1 MKSRKE
7 IVFDTLF
14 GSIFL
19 TNLVS
24 IVVLVF
30 MILNKNYESILPT
43 IGNFGFLEFAIIIIT
58 AVAWLII
65 DTSSSNLFDDEHE
78 KFKKMTLLSKENL
91 YNVRKKIGVLCT
103 YEKIY
108 IVVTITSVIS
118 LIIGIMNFALKTDF
132 MTGGFG
138 LITLGLIGSVIIIL
152 KSLYIKLEAP
162 NEVTLNREEHPQLF
176 KVIDSAIEMTKAPKL
191 DEIYI
196 LDDANVRVTCLLN
209 GFGANGK
216 NVLGIGIQVLK
227 LLNEEEFK
235 AVIIHELAHIYN
247 DDTKVS
253 SKISRRLTRWN
264 EIVYRVDEGDNIIKM
279 ILLLPFAKFYIEKLE
294 RYLDAMSQT
303 KELLADKEVAKYMSV
318 EIYAKATM
326 KLEIME
332 EFLANPYSK
341 LEIRS
346 NDEAPKNYFTILFED
361 FESELPERKEQ
372 WMNQI
377 KKRISSIYDTH
388 PSFKERMEALGIEDF
403 NYDINFNDQSDDY
416 KKEIDTLIEIK
427 NKQWH
432 KYWSDQWEDVIKEY
446 KEQLEIIKN
455 YKDTDDIEKIM
466 EYGEALE
473 DLGEYKKALYFYKD
487 IASKDKE
494 CAIAMYKVGQIM
506 LMDNDEEG
514 IEFIEKSVE
523 LDGSFF
529 ISAMGIITEYFLDN
543 GMKEKID
550 EMYEGAN

>member
-7 IVFDTLF
+7 MVFDTLF
-14 GSIFL
+14 GSIFF

-30 MILNKNYESILPT
+30 MVLNKNYESILPT
-43 IGNFGFLEFAIIIIT
+43 IGNFGFLEFALIIIT

-65 DTSSSNLFDDEHE
+65 DTSSSDLFDDEHE

-103 YEKIY
+103 YEKLY
-108 IVVTITSVIS
+108 IVVIITSVIS
-118 LIIGIMNFALKTDF
+118 LIIGIMNFALKKDF

-138 LITLGLIGSVIIIL
+138 LIILGLIGSVIIIL
-152 KSLYIKLEAP
+152 KSLYIKLESP

-196 LDDANVRVTCLLN
+196 LDDENVRVTCLLN

-303 KELLADKEVAKYMSV
+303 EELLADKEVAKYMSA

-326 KLEIME
+326 KLGIME
-332 EFLANPYSK
+332 KFLANPYSK

-346 NDEAPKNYFTILFED
+346 SDEAPKNYFTTLFED
-361 FESELPERKEQ
+361 FESELPNRKEQ
-372 WMNQI
+372 CINQI

-427 NKQWH
+427 NKQWY
-432 KYWSDQWEDVIKEY
+432 KYWSDQWEEVTKEY

-473 DLGEYKKALYFYKD
+473 DLGEYEKALDFYKD

-506 LMDNDEEG
+506 LMNNNEEG

-529 ISAMGIITEYFLDN
+529 MSAMGIITEYFLDN

>member
-7 IVFDTLF
+7 IIFDTLF

-30 MILNKNYESILPT
+30 MVLNKNYESILPT
-43 IGNFGFLEFAIIIIT
+43 IGNFGFLEFALIIIT

-78 KFKKMTLLSKENL
+78 KFKKMTLLSKENI

-103 YEKIY
+103 YEKLY

-216 NVLGIGIQVLK
+216 NILGIGIQVLK

-303 KELLADKEVAKYMSV
+303 KELLADKEVSKYMSV

-346 NDEAPKNYFTILFED
+346 SDEAPKNYFSTLFED
-361 FESELPERKEQ
+361 FESELPNRKEQ

-432 KYWSDQWEDVIKEY
+432 KYWSDQWEEVIKGY

-455 YKDTDDIEKIM
+455 YKDTDDIEKII

-473 DLGEYKKALYFYKD
+473 DLGEYEKALDFYKD

-506 LMDNDEEG
+506 LMNNNEEG
-514 IEFIEKSVE
+514 IEFIEKSIE

-529 ISAMGIITEYFLDN
+529 ISAMRIITEYFLDN

-550 EMYEGAN
+550 EIYEGAN

>member
-7 IVFDTLF
+7 IIFDTLF
-14 GSIFL
+14 GFIFL

-30 MILNKNYESILPT
+30 MVLNKNYESILPT
-43 IGNFGFLEFAIIIIT
+43 IGNFGFLEFALIIIT

-91 YNVRKKIGVLCT
+91 YNVRKKIGALCT
-103 YEKIY
+103 YEKLY

-152 KSLYIKLEAP
+152 KSLYIKLESP
-162 NEVTLNREEHPQLF
+162 NEVTINREEYPQLF

-191 DEIYI
+191 DEICI
-196 LDDANVRVTCLLN
+196 LDDENIGVICLLN

-216 NVLGIGIQVLK
+216 NVLVIGIKALKVLS
-227 LLNEEEFK
+227 EEELK

-303 KELLADKEVAKYMSV
+303 KELLADKEVSKYMSV

-332 EFLANPYSK
+332 KFLANPYSK

-346 NDEAPKNYFTILFED
+346 SDEALKNYFTTLFED
-361 FESELPERKEQ
+361 FESELPNRKEQ

-427 NKQWH
+427 NKQWY
-432 KYWSDQWEDVIKEY
+432 KYLSDQWEEITKEY

-455 YKDTDDIEKIM
+455 YKDTDDIEKII

-473 DLGEYKKALYFYKD
+473 DLGEYEKALDFYKD

-506 LMDNDEEG
+506 LMNNDEEG

>member
-7 IVFDTLF
+7 IIFDTLF

-30 MILNKNYESILPT
+30 MVLNKNYESILPT
-43 IGNFGFLEFAIIIIT
+43 IGNFGFLEFALIIIT

-103 YEKIY
+103 YEKLY

-152 KSLYIKLEAP
+152 KSLYIKLESP
-162 NEVTLNREEHPQLF
+162 NEVTINREEYPQLF

-191 DEIYI
+191 DEICI
-196 LDDANVRVTCLLN
+196 LDDKNIGVTYLLN

-216 NVLGIGIQVLK
+216 NVLGIGIKALKVLS
-227 LLNEEEFK
+227 EEEFK
-235 AVIIHELAHIYN
+235 AIIIHELAHIYN

-303 KELLADKEVAKYMSV
+303 EELLADKEVAKYMSV

-326 KLEIME
+326 KVRIMG

-346 NDEAPKNYFTILFED
+346 SDEAPKNYFTTLFED
-361 FESELPERKEQ
+361 FESELPNRKEQ

-427 NKQWH
+427 NKQWY
-432 KYWSDQWEDVIKEY
+432 KYLSDQWEEITKEY

-455 YKDTDDIEKIM
+455 YKDTDDIEKII

-473 DLGEYKKALYFYKD
+473 DLGEYEKALDFYKD

-506 LMDNDEEG
+506 LMNNDEEG

>member
-7 IVFDTLF
+7 IIFDTLF
-14 GSIFL
+14 GAIFL

-24 IVVLVF
+24 IVVFVF
-30 MILNKNYESILPT
+30 MVLNKNYESILPT
-43 IGNFGFLEFAIIIIT
+43 IGNFGFLEFALIIIT

-78 KFKKMTLLSKENL
+78 KFKKMTLLSKENI

-103 YEKIY
+103 YEKLY

-132 MTGGFG
+132 MTSGFG
-138 LITLGLIGSVIIIL
+138 LIILGLIGSVIIIL

-264 EIVYRVDEGDNIIKM
+264 EIVYSVDEGDNIIKM
-279 ILLLPFAKFYIEKLE
+279 ILLLPFAKFYIEKIE

-303 KELLADKEVAKYMSV
+303 KELLADKEVSKYMSV

-346 NDEAPKNYFTILFED
+346 SDEAPKNYFTTLFED
-361 FESELPERKEQ
+361 FESELPNRKEQ

-427 NKQWH
+427 NKQWY
-432 KYWSDQWEDVIKEY
+432 KYWSDQWEEVTKEY

-455 YKDTDDIEKIM
+455 YKATDDIEKII

-473 DLGEYKKALYFYKD
+473 DLGEYEKALDFYKD
-487 IASKDKE
+487 ISSKDKE

-506 LMDNDEEG
+506 LMNNNEEG
-514 IEFIEKSVE
+514 IEYIEKSVE

-550 EMYEGAN
+550 EIYEGAN

>member
-43 IGNFGFLEFAIIIIT
+43 IGKFGFLEFALIIIT

-78 KFKKMTLLSKENL
+78 KFKKMTLLSRENL

-332 EFLANPYSK
+332 GFLANPYSK

-432 KYWSDQWEDVIKEY
+432 KYWSDQWEEITKEY

-466 EYGEALE
+466 QYGEALE
-473 DLGEYKKALYFYKD
+473 DLGEYEKALEFYKD
-487 IASKDKE
+487 VASKDKE

-506 LMDNDEEG
+506 LMNNDEEG

>member
-7 IVFDTLF
+7 IIFDTLF

-30 MILNKNYESILPT
+30 MVLNKNYESILPT
-43 IGNFGFLEFAIIIIT
+43 IGNFGFLEFALIIIT

-65 DTSSSNLFDDEHE
+65 DTSSSDLFDDEHE

-91 YNVRKKIGVLCT
+91 YNVRKKIGVLCA
-103 YEKIY
+103 YEKLY
-108 IVVTITSVIS
+108 IVVTITSVVS

-138 LITLGLIGSVIIIL
+138 LIILGLIGSVIIIL
-152 KSLYIKLEAP
+152 NSLYIKLESP
-162 NEVTLNREEHPQLF
+162 NEVTINREEYPQLF

-191 DEIYI
+191 DEICI
-196 LDDANVRVTCLLN
+196 LDDENIGVTCLLN

-216 NVLGIGIQVLK
+216 NVLVIGIKALK
-227 LLNEEEFK
+227 VLNEEELK
-235 AVIIHELAHIYN
+235 AAIIHELAHIYN
-247 DDTKVS
+247 EDTKVS
-253 SKISRRLTRWN
+253 SEISRRLIRWN

-303 KELLADKEVAKYMSV
+303 EELLADKEVAKYMSV

-326 KLEIME
+326 KVEIME
-332 EFLANPYSK
+332 KFLANPYSK

-346 NDEAPKNYFTILFED
+346 SDEAPKNYFTTLFED
-361 FESELPERKEQ
+361 FESELPNRKEQ

-432 KYWSDQWEDVIKEY
+432 KYWSNQWEEVTKEY

-455 YKDTDDIEKIM
+455 YKGTDDIEKIM

-473 DLGEYKKALYFYKD
+473 DLGEYEKALEFYKD

-506 LMDNDEEG
+506 LMNNDEEG

>member
-7 IVFDTLF
+7 IIFDTLF
-14 GSIFL
+14 GSIFFI
-19 TNLVS
+19 NLVS

-30 MILNKNYESILPT
+30 MVLNKNYESILPT
-43 IGNFGFLEFAIIIIT
+43 IGNFGFLEFALIILT
-58 AVAWLII
+58 SVAWFII

-78 KFKKMTLLSKENL
+78 KFKKMTLLSKENI

-103 YEKIY
+103 YEKLY

-132 MTGGFG
+132 MTSGFG
-138 LITLGLIGSVIIIL
+138 LIILGLIGSVIIIL

-264 EIVYRVDEGDNIIKM
+264 EIVYSVDEGDNIIKM

-303 KELLADKEVAKYMSV
+303 KELLADKEVSKYMSV

-346 NDEAPKNYFTILFED
+346 SDEAPKNYFTTLFED
-361 FESELPERKEQ
+361 FESELPNRKEQ

-388 PSFKERMEALGIEDF
+388 PSFKERMESLGIEDF

-427 NKQWH
+427 NKQWY
-432 KYWSDQWEDVIKEY
+432 KYWSDQWEEVTKEY

-455 YKDTDDIEKIM
+455 YKATDDIEKII

-473 DLGEYKKALYFYKD
+473 DLGEYEKALDFYKD
-487 IASKDKE
+487 ISSKDKE

-506 LMDNDEEG
+506 LMNNNEEG

-529 ISAMGIITEYFLDN
+529 ISAMGIISEYFLDN

-550 EMYEGAN
+550 EMYEGAK

>member
-1 MKSRKE
+1 
-7 IVFDTLF
+7 
-14 GSIFL
+14 
-19 TNLVS
+19 
-24 IVVLVF
+24 
-30 MILNKNYESILPT
+30 
-43 IGNFGFLEFAIIIIT
+43 
-58 AVAWLII
+58 
-65 DTSSSNLFDDEHE
+65 
-78 KFKKMTLLSKENL
+78 
-91 YNVRKKIGVLCT
+91 
-103 YEKIY
+103 
-108 IVVTITSVIS
+108 
-118 LIIGIMNFALKTDF
+118 

-152 KSLYIKLEAP
+152 KSLYIKLESP
-162 NEVTLNREEHPQLF
+162 NEVTLNREEHQQLF
-176 KVIDSAIEMTKAPKL
+176 KVIDSAIEMTKASKL
-191 DEIYI
+191 DEICI
-196 LDDANVRVTCLLN
+196 LDDENIGVTCLLN

-216 NVLGIGIQVLK
+216 NVLVIGIKALKVLS
-227 LLNEEEFK
+227 EEELK
-235 AVIIHELAHIYN
+235 AAIIHELAHIYN
-247 DDTKVS
+247 EDTKVS
-253 SKISRRLTRWN
+253 SEISRRLIRWN

-303 KELLADKEVAKYMSV
+303 EELLADKEVAKYMSV

-326 KLEIME
+326 KVRIMG

-346 NDEAPKNYFTILFED
+346 SDEAPKNYFTTLFED
-361 FESELPERKEQ
+361 FESELPNRKEQ

-377 KKRISSIYDTH
+377 KKRISSIYYTH

-416 KKEIDTLIEIK
+416 KKEIDTLIKIK
-427 NKQWH
+427 NKQWY
-432 KYWSDQWEDVIKEY
+432 KYCSDQWEEITKEY

-473 DLGEYKKALYFYKD
+473 DLGEYEKALDFYKD
-487 IASKDKE
+487 IASNDKE

-506 LMDNDEEG
+506 LMNNDEEG

-529 ISAMGIITEYFLDN
+529 ISAMRIITEYFLDN

>member
-30 MILNKNYESILPT
+30 MVLNKNYESILPT
-43 IGNFGFLEFAIIIIT
+43 IGNFGFLEFALIIIT

-78 KFKKMTLLSKENL
+78 KFKKMTLLSRENL

-138 LITLGLIGSVIIIL
+138 LIILGLIGSVIIIL

-191 DEIYI
+191 DEICI
-196 LDDANVRVTCLLN
+196 LDDENIGVTCLLN

-216 NVLGIGIQVLK
+216 NVLVIGIKALKVLS
-227 LLNEEEFK
+227 EEELK
-235 AVIIHELAHIYN
+235 AAIIHELAHIYN
-247 DDTKVS
+247 EDTKVS

-346 NDEAPKNYFTILFED
+346 SDEAPKKYFTTLFED
-361 FESELPERKEQ
+361 FESELTNRKEQ
-372 WMNQI
+372 WMTQI

-403 NYDINFNDQSDDY
+403 NYDINFNDQSDDF

-432 KYWSDQWEDVIKEY
+432 KYWSNQWEEVTKEY

-473 DLGEYKKALYFYKD
+473 DLGEYEKALDFYKD

-506 LMDNDEEG
+506 LMNNDEEG

-529 ISAMGIITEYFLDN
+529 ISDMGIITEYFLDN

-550 EMYEGAN
+550 EMHEGAN

>member
-7 IVFDTLF
+7 IIFDTLF

-30 MILNKNYESILPT
+30 MVLNKNYESILPT
-43 IGNFGFLEFAIIIIT
+43 IGNFGFLEFALIIIT

-103 YEKIY
+103 YEKLY

-138 LITLGLIGSVIIIL
+138 LIILGLIGSVIIIL

-216 NVLGIGIQVLK
+216 NILGIGIQVLK

-303 KELLADKEVAKYMSV
+303 KELLADKEVSKYMSV

-332 EFLANPYSK
+332 KFLANPYSK

-346 NDEAPKNYFTILFED
+346 SDEAPKNYFSTLFED

-427 NKQWH
+427 NKQWY
-432 KYWSDQWEDVIKEY
+432 KYWSDQWEEITKEY

-473 DLGEYKKALYFYKD
+473 DLGEYEKALDFYKD

-506 LMDNDEEG
+506 LMNNNEEG
-514 IEFIEKSVE
+514 IEFIEKSIE

>member
-7 IVFDTLF
+7 IIFDTLF

-30 MILNKNYESILPT
+30 MVLNKKYESILPT
-43 IGNFGFLEFAIIIIT
+43 IGNFGFLEFALIIIT

-78 KFKKMTLLSKENL
+78 KFKKMTLLYKENL

-103 YEKIY
+103 YEKLY
-108 IVVTITSVIS
+108 IFVTITSVIS

-138 LITLGLIGSVIIIL
+138 LIILGLIGSVIIIL
-152 KSLYIKLEAP
+152 KSLYIKLESP

-209 GFGANGK
+209 GFGANGE

-332 EFLANPYSK
+332 KFLANPYSK

-346 NDEAPKNYFTILFED
+346 SDEAPKNYFTTLFED
-361 FESELPERKEQ
+361 FESELPNRKEQ

-403 NYDINFNDQSDDY
+403 NYDINFNDQSDDF

-432 KYWSDQWEDVIKEY
+432 KYWSDQWEEVTKAY

-473 DLGEYKKALYFYKD
+473 DLGEYEKALEFYKD
-487 IASKDKE
+487 VASKDKE

-506 LMDNDEEG
+506 LMNNDEEG

>member
-7 IVFDTLF
+7 IIFDTLF

-30 MILNKNYESILPT
+30 MVLNKNYESILPT
-43 IGNFGFLEFAIIIIT
+43 IGNFGFLEFALIIIT

-65 DTSSSNLFDDEHE
+65 DTSSSDLFDDEHE

-103 YEKIY
+103 YEKLY

-191 DEIYI
+191 DEICI
-196 LDDANVRVTCLLN
+196 LDDENIGVTCLLN

-216 NVLGIGIQVLK
+216 NVLVIGIKALKVLS
-227 LLNEEEFK
+227 EEELK
-235 AVIIHELAHIYN
+235 AAIIHELAHIYN
-247 DDTKVS
+247 EDTKVS

-303 KELLADKEVAKYMSV
+303 KELLADKEVSKYMSV

-332 EFLANPYSK
+332 KFLANPYSK

-346 NDEAPKNYFTILFED
+346 SDEAPKNYFSTLFED
-361 FESELPERKEQ
+361 FESELPNRKEQ

-403 NYDINFNDQSDDY
+403 NYDINFNDQSYDY
-416 KKEIDTLIEIK
+416 KKEIDTLIEVK

-432 KYWSDQWEDVIKEY
+432 KYWSDQWEEVTKEY

-455 YKDTDDIEKIM
+455 YKATDDIEKII

-473 DLGEYKKALYFYKD
+473 DLGEYEKALDFYKD

-506 LMDNDEEG
+506 LMNNNEEG
-514 IEFIEKSVE
+514 IEFIEKSIE

-550 EMYEGAN
+550 EMYEGDN

>member
-7 IVFDTLF
+7 IIFDTLF
-14 GSIFL
+14 VAIFL

-24 IVVLVF
+24 IFVLVF
-30 MILNKNYESILPT
+30 MVLNKSYESILPT
-43 IGNFGFLEFAIIIIT
+43 IGNFGFLEFALIIIT

-103 YEKIY
+103 YEKLY

-132 MTGGFG
+132 MTSGFG

-216 NVLGIGIQVLK
+216 NILGIGIQVLK

-279 ILLLPFAKFYIEKLE
+279 ILLLPFAKFYLEKLE

-303 KELLADKEVAKYMSV
+303 KELLADKEVSKYMSV

-346 NDEAPKNYFTILFED
+346 SDEAPKNYFSTLFED
-361 FESELPERKEQ
+361 FESELPNRKEQ

-403 NYDINFNDQSDDY
+403 NYYINFNDQSDDY

-432 KYWSDQWEDVIKEY
+432 KYWSDQWEEVIKGY

-455 YKDTDDIEKIM
+455 YKATDDIEKIIQ
-466 EYGEALE
+466 YGEALE
-473 DLGEYKKALYFYKD
+473 DLGEYEKALDFYKD

-506 LMDNDEEG
+506 LMNNDEEG

-550 EMYEGAN
+550 EMYEGSN

>member
-7 IVFDTLF
+7 IIFDTLF
-14 GSIFL
+14 GAIFL

-24 IVVLVF
+24 IFVLVF
-30 MILNKNYESILPT
+30 MVLNKNYESILPT
-43 IGNFGFLEFAIIIIT
+43 IGNFGFLEFALIILT
-58 AVAWLII
+58 AVAWFII

-78 KFKKMTLLSKENL
+78 KFKKMTLLSKENI

-103 YEKIY
+103 YEKLY

-132 MTGGFG
+132 MTSGFG
-138 LITLGLIGSVIIIL
+138 LIILGLIGSVIIIL

-216 NVLGIGIQVLK
+216 NILGIGIQVLK

-264 EIVYRVDEGDNIIKM
+264 EIVYSVDEGDNIIKM

-303 KELLADKEVAKYMSV
+303 KELLADKEVSKYMSV

-326 KLEIME
+326 KLEVME
-332 EFLANPYSK
+332 KFLANPYSK

-346 NDEAPKNYFTILFED
+346 SDEAPKNYFTTLFED
-361 FESELPERKEQ
+361 FESELPNRKEQ

-427 NKQWH
+427 NKQWY
-432 KYWSDQWEDVIKEY
+432 KYWSDQWEEVTKEY

-455 YKDTDDIEKIM
+455 YKATDDIEKII

-473 DLGEYKKALYFYKD
+473 DLGEYEKALDFYKD
-487 IASKDKE
+487 ISSKDKE

-506 LMDNDEEG
+506 LMNNNEEG

-550 EMYEGAN
+550 EMYEGAK

>member
-7 IVFDTLF
+7 IIFDTLF

-19 TNLVS
+19 INLVS

-30 MILNKNYESILPT
+30 MVLNKNYESILPT
-43 IGNFGFLEFAIIIIT
+43 IGNFGFLEFALIIIT

-103 YEKIY
+103 YEKLY

-118 LIIGIMNFALKTDF
+118 LIICIMNFALKTDF

-432 KYWSDQWEDVIKEY
+432 KYWSDQWEEITKEY

-473 DLGEYKKALYFYKD
+473 DLGEYEKALDFYKD

-506 LMDNDEEG
+506 LMNNDEEG

>member
-7 IVFDTLF
+7 IIFDTLF

-30 MILNKNYESILPT
+30 MVLNKNYESILPT
-43 IGNFGFLEFAIIIIT
+43 IGNFGFLEFALIIIT

-78 KFKKMTLLSKENL
+78 KFKKMTLLSKENI

-103 YEKIY
+103 YEKLY

-138 LITLGLIGSVIIIL
+138 LIILGLIGSVIIIL
-152 KSLYIKLEAP
+152 KSLYIKLESP

-303 KELLADKEVAKYMSV
+303 KELLADKEVSKYMSV

-346 NDEAPKNYFTILFED
+346 SDEAPKNYFTTLFED
-361 FESELPERKEQ
+361 FERELPNRKEQ

-432 KYWSDQWEDVIKEY
+432 KYWSDEWEEVTKEY

-473 DLGEYKKALYFYKD
+473 DLGEYEKALEFYKD

-506 LMDNDEEG
+506 LMNNDEEG

>member
-7 IVFDTLF
+7 IIFDTLF

-30 MILNKNYESILPT
+30 MVLNKNYESILPT
-43 IGNFGFLEFAIIIIT
+43 IGNFGFLEFALIIIT

-103 YEKIY
+103 YEKLY

-216 NVLGIGIQVLK
+216 NILGIGIQVLK

-427 NKQWH
+427 NKQWY
-432 KYWSDQWEDVIKEY
+432 KYWSDQWEEITKEY

-455 YKDTDDIEKIM
+455 YKDTDDIEKII

-473 DLGEYKKALYFYKD
+473 DLGEYEKALEFYKD
-487 IASKDKE
+487 IVSNDKE

-506 LMDNDEEG
+506 IMNNDKEG
-514 IEFIEKSVE
+514 IKFIEKSVE

-529 ISAMGIITEYFLDN
+529 ISAMGVITEYFLDN

>member
-7 IVFDTLF
+7 IIFDTLF

-30 MILNKNYESILPT
+30 MVLNKNYESILPT
-43 IGNFGFLEFAIIIIT
+43 IGNFGFLEFALIIIT

-65 DTSSSNLFDDEHE
+65 DTSSSDLFDDEHE

-103 YEKIY
+103 YEKLY

-191 DEIYI
+191 DEICI
-196 LDDANVRVTCLLN
+196 LDDENIGVTCLLN

-216 NVLGIGIQVLK
+216 NVLAIGIKALKVLS
-227 LLNEEEFK
+227 EEELK
-235 AVIIHELAHIYN
+235 AAIIHELAHIYN
-247 DDTKVS
+247 EDTKVS

-303 KELLADKEVAKYMSV
+303 KELLADKEVSKYMSV

-332 EFLANPYSK
+332 KFLANPYSK

-346 NDEAPKNYFTILFED
+346 SDEAPKNYFSTLFED
-361 FESELPERKEQ
+361 FESELPNRKEQ

-403 NYDINFNDQSDDY
+403 NYDINFNDQSYDY
-416 KKEIDTLIEIK
+416 KKEIDTLIEVK

-432 KYWSDQWEDVIKEY
+432 KYWSDQWEEVTKEY

-455 YKDTDDIEKIM
+455 YKATDDIEKII

-473 DLGEYKKALYFYKD
+473 DLGEYEKALDFYKD

-506 LMDNDEEG
+506 LMNNNEEG
-514 IEFIEKSVE
+514 IEFIEKSIE

-543 GMKEKID
+543 GMKDKID

>member
-30 MILNKNYESILPT
+30 MVLNKNYESILPT
-43 IGNFGFLEFAIIIIT
+43 IGNFGFLEFALIIIT

-65 DTSSSNLFDDEHE
+65 DTSSSDLFDDEHE
-78 KFKKMTLLSKENL
+78 KFKKMTLLSKENI

-103 YEKIY
+103 YEKLY

-341 LEIRS
+341 LKIRS
-346 NDEAPKNYFTILFED
+346 NDEAPKNYFTTLFED

-432 KYWSDQWEDVIKEY
+432 KYWSDQWEDVTKEY

-473 DLGEYKKALYFYKD
+473 DLGEYEKALDFYKD

-494 CAIAMYKVGQIM
+494 CAIARYKVGQIM
-506 LMDNDEEG
+506 LMNNDEEG

-529 ISAMGIITEYFLDN
+529 ISAMRIITEYFLDN

>member
-30 MILNKNYESILPT
+30 MVLNKNYESILPT
-43 IGNFGFLEFAIIIIT
+43 IGNFGFLEFALIIIT

-78 KFKKMTLLSKENL
+78 KFKKMTLLSKENI

-103 YEKIY
+103 YEKLY

-152 KSLYIKLEAP
+152 KSLYIKLESP
-162 NEVTLNREEHPQLF
+162 NEVTINREEYPQLF

-191 DEIYI
+191 DEICI
-196 LDDANVRVTCLLN
+196 LDDENIGVTCLLN

-216 NVLGIGIQVLK
+216 NVLVIGIKALKVLS
-227 LLNEEEFK
+227 EEELK
-235 AVIIHELAHIYN
+235 TVIIHELAHIYN
-247 DDTKVS
+247 EDTKVS
-253 SKISRRLTRWN
+253 SEISRRLIRWN

-303 KELLADKEVAKYMSV
+303 EELLADKEVSKYMSV

-332 EFLANPYSK
+332 KFLANPYSE

-346 NDEAPKNYFTILFED
+346 SDEAPKNYFSTLFED

-388 PSFKERMEALGIEDF
+388 PSFKERMEALGIKDF
-403 NYDINFNDQSDDY
+403 SYDINFNDQSDDY

-432 KYWSDQWEDVIKEY
+432 KYWSDQWEDVTKEY

-473 DLGEYKKALYFYKD
+473 DLGEYEKALDFYKN

-506 LMDNDEEG
+506 LMNNNEEG

-523 LDGSFF
+523 LDGRFF

>member
-7 IVFDTLF
+7 IIFDTLF

-30 MILNKNYESILPT
+30 MVLNKNYESILPT
-43 IGNFGFLEFAIIIIT
+43 IGNFGFLEFVLIIIT

-65 DTSSSNLFDDEHE
+65 DTSSSDLFDDEHE

-103 YEKIY
+103 YEKLY

-216 NVLGIGIQVLK
+216 NILGIGIQVLK

-303 KELLADKEVAKYMSV
+303 KELLADKEVSKYMSA

-332 EFLANPYSK
+332 KFLANPYSK

-346 NDEAPKNYFTILFED
+346 SDEAPKKYFTTLFED
-361 FESELPERKEQ
+361 FESELPNRKEQ

-432 KYWSDQWEDVIKEY
+432 KYWSDQWEEVTKEY

-455 YKDTDDIEKIM
+455 YKSTDDIEKIM
-466 EYGEALE
+466 EYGETLE
-473 DLGEYKKALYFYKD
+473 DLGEYEKALEFYKD

-494 CAIAMYKVGQIM
+494 CAITMYKVGQIM
-506 LMDNDEEG
+506 LMNNYEEG

>member
-30 MILNKNYESILPT
+30 MVLNKNYESILPT
-43 IGNFGFLEFAIIIIT
+43 IGNFGFLEFALIIIT

-416 KKEIDTLIEIK
+416 KKEIYTLIEIK

-432 KYWSDQWEDVIKEY
+432 KYWSDQWEEITKEY

-473 DLGEYKKALYFYKD
+473 DLGEYEKALDFYKD

>member
-30 MILNKNYESILPT
+30 MVLNKNYESILPT
-43 IGNFGFLEFAIIIIT
+43 IGNFGFLEFALIIIT

>member
-7 IVFDTLF
+7 IIFDTLF
-14 GSIFL
+14 GTIFL
-19 TNLVS
+19 TNIVS
-24 IVVLVF
+24 IGVVVF
-30 MILNKNYESILPT
+30 MVLNKRYENILPM
-43 IGNFGFLEFAIIIIT
+43 IGNFGFVEFALIIIISI
-58 AVAWLII
+58 AWFII
-65 DTSSSNLFDDEHE
+65 DTSTSDLFNDEHE

-91 YNVRKKIGVLCT
+91 YSVRKNIGILCT
-103 YEKIY
+103 YEKLY
-108 IVVTITSVIS
+108 IVVTIISVIS

-138 LITLGLIGSVIIIL
+138 LIILGLIGSVIIIL
-152 KSLYIKLEAP
+152 KSLYIKLESP
-162 NEVTLNREEHPQLF
+162 NEVTINREEYPQLF
-176 KVIDSAIEMTKAPKL
+176 KVIDSAIEMTKAPQL

-196 LDDANVRVTCLLN
+196 FDDGNIGVTCILN
-209 GFGANGK
+209 GFGTNGK
-216 NVLGIGIQVLK
+216 NILVIGIKALK
-227 LLNEEEFK
+227 VLNEEELK
-235 AVIIHELAHIYN
+235 AAIIHELAHIYN
-247 DDTKVS
+247 EDTKIS
-253 SKISRRLTRWN
+253 SEISRRLIRWN
-264 EIVYRVDEGDNIIKM
+264 EIIYRVDEGDNIIKM

-303 KELLADKEVAKYMSV
+303 EELLADKEVTKHMSV
-318 EIYAKATM
+318 EIYAKAIA
-326 KLEIME
+326 KSRIVGKFLE
-332 EFLANPYSK
+332 NPYSK

-346 NDEAPKNYFTILFED
+346 NDEAPKNYFTILFEE
-361 FESELPERKEQ
+361 FESEVDKRKEQ
-372 WMNQI
+372 WINQI

-427 NKQWH
+427 NKQWY
-432 KYWSDQWEDVIKEY
+432 KYWSDQWEEVTKEY

-455 YKDTDDIEKIM
+455 YEDTDDIEKIM

-473 DLGEYKKALYFYKD
+473 DLGEYEKALDFYKD
-487 IASKDKE
+487 IASNDKE

-506 LMDNDEEG
+506 LMNNDEEG
-514 IEFIEKSVE
+514 IEFIEKSIE

-543 GMKEKID
+543 GMKDKID
-550 EMYEGAN
+550 EMYEEAK

>member
-7 IVFDTLF
+7 IIFDTLF

-30 MILNKNYESILPT
+30 MVLNKNYESILPT
-43 IGNFGFLEFAIIIIT
+43 IGNFGFLEFALIIIT

-103 YEKIY
+103 YEKLY

-132 MTGGFG
+132 MTSGFG
-138 LITLGLIGSVIIIL
+138 LIILGLIGSVIIIL

-162 NEVTLNREEHPQLF
+162 NEVTLNREEYPQLF

-303 KELLADKEVAKYMSV
+303 KELLADKEVSKYMSV

-332 EFLANPYSK
+332 KFLANPYSK

-346 NDEAPKNYFTILFED
+346 SDEAPKNYFSTLFED

-372 WMNQI
+372 WMNEI

-432 KYWSDQWEDVIKEY
+432 KYWSDQWEEVTKEY
-446 KEQLEIIKN
+446 KEQLEIIKK
-455 YKDTDDIEKIM
+455 YKGTDDIEKIM

-473 DLGEYKKALYFYKD
+473 DLGEYEKALDFYKD

-494 CAIAMYKVGQIM
+494 CAIAMYKAGQIM
-506 LMDNDEEG
+506 LMNNNEEG
-514 IEFIEKSVE
+514 IEYIEKSVE

>member
-30 MILNKNYESILPT
+30 MVLNKNYESILPT
-43 IGNFGFLEFAIIIIT
+43 IGNFGFLEFALIIIT

-65 DTSSSNLFDDEHE
+65 DTSSSDLFDDEHE
-78 KFKKMTLLSKENL
+78 KFKKMTLLSKENI

-103 YEKIY
+103 YEKLY

-427 NKQWH
+427 NKQWY
-432 KYWSDQWEDVIKEY
+432 KYWSDQWEEITKEY
-446 KEQLEIIKN
+446 KEQLEIIKT

-473 DLGEYKKALYFYKD
+473 DLGEYEKALEFYKD
-487 IASKDKE
+487 VASKDKE

-506 LMDNDEEG
+506 LMNNDEEG
-514 IEFIEKSVE
+514 IEFIEKSIE

>member
-1 MKSRKE
+1 
-7 IVFDTLF
+7 
-14 GSIFL
+14 
-19 TNLVS
+19 
-24 IVVLVF
+24 
-30 MILNKNYESILPT
+30 
-43 IGNFGFLEFAIIIIT
+43 
-58 AVAWLII
+58 
-65 DTSSSNLFDDEHE
+65 
-78 KFKKMTLLSKENL
+78 
-91 YNVRKKIGVLCT
+91 
-103 YEKIY
+103 
-108 IVVTITSVIS
+108 
-118 LIIGIMNFALKTDF
+118 MNFALKTDF

-138 LITLGLIGSVIIIL
+138 LIILGLIGSVIIIL
-152 KSLYIKLEAP
+152 KSLYIKLESP
-162 NEVTLNREEHPQLF
+162 NEVTLNREEHQQLF
-176 KVIDSAIEMTKAPKL
+176 KVIDSAIEMTKASKL
-191 DEIYI
+191 DEICI
-196 LDDANVRVTCLLN
+196 LDDENIGVTCLLN

-216 NVLGIGIQVLK
+216 NVLVIGIKALKVLS
-227 LLNEEEFK
+227 EEELK

-332 EFLANPYSK
+332 KFLANPYSK

-346 NDEAPKNYFTILFED
+346 SDEAPKKYFTTLFED
-361 FESELPERKEQ
+361 FESELPNRKEQ

-432 KYWSDQWEDVIKEY
+432 KYWSNQWEEVTKEY

-455 YKDTDDIEKIM
+455 YKGTDDIEKIM

-473 DLGEYKKALYFYKD
+473 DLGEYEKALEFYKD

-506 LMDNDEEG
+506 LMNNDEEG

>member
-7 IVFDTLF
+7 IIFDTLF

-24 IVVLVF
+24 MVVLVF
-30 MILNKNYESILPT
+30 MVLNKNYESILPT
-43 IGNFGFLEFAIIIIT
+43 IGNFGFLEFALIIIT
-58 AVAWLII
+58 SIAWLII

-78 KFKKMTLLSKENL
+78 KFEKMTLLSKENL
-91 YNVRKKIGVLCT
+91 YNVRKKIGILCT
-103 YEKIY
+103 YEKLY

-118 LIIGIMNFALKTDF
+118 LIIGIMNFSLKTDF
-132 MTGGFG
+132 MTSGFG
-138 LITLGLIGSVIIIL
+138 LIILGLIGSVIIIL
-152 KSLYIKLEAP
+152 KSLYIKLESP
-162 NEVTLNREEHPQLF
+162 NEVTINRDEYPQLF
-176 KVIDSAIEMTKAPKL
+176 KVIDSAIEMTEAPQL
-191 DEIYI
+191 DEICI
-196 LDDANVRVTCLLN
+196 LDDENIGVTCILN
-209 GFGANGK
+209 GFGTNGK
-216 NVLGIGIQVLK
+216 NVLVMGIQALK
-227 LLNEEEFK
+227 VLNEEELK
-235 AVIIHELAHIYN
+235 PIIIHELAHIYN
-247 DDTKVS
+247 EDTKIS
-253 SKISRRLTRWN
+253 SEISRRLTRWN

-303 KELLADKEVAKYMSV
+303 KELLADKEAAKYMSA
-318 EIYAKATM
+318 EIYAKANM

-332 EFLANPYSK
+332 KFLVNPYSK

-346 NDEAPKNYFTILFED
+346 SDEAPKNYFSTLFED
-361 FESELPERKEQ
+361 FESEIPKRKEQ
-372 WMNQI
+372 WINQI

-403 NYDINFNDQSDDY
+403 NYDINFKDQSDDY

-432 KYWSDQWEDVIKEY
+432 KYWSTQWEEVTKEY

-455 YKDTDDIEKIM
+455 YKETDDIEKIM

-473 DLGEYKKALYFYKD
+473 DLGECEKALDFYKD

-506 LMDNDEEG
+506 LMNNDEDG
-514 IEFIEKSVE
+514 IEFVEKSVE

-529 ISAMGIITEYFLDN
+529 ISAVGIITEYFLDN
-543 GMKEKID
+543 GMKEKLD

>member
-7 IVFDTLF
+7 IIFDTLF

-30 MILNKNYESILPT
+30 MVLNKNYESILPT
-43 IGNFGFLEFAIIIIT
+43 IGNFGFLEFALIIIT

-78 KFKKMTLLSKENL
+78 KFKKMTLLSKENI

-103 YEKIY
+103 YEKLY

-152 KSLYIKLEAP
+152 KSLYIKLESP

-196 LDDANVRVTCLLN
+196 LDDENVRVTCLLN

-216 NVLGIGIQVLK
+216 NILGIGIQVLK

-332 EFLANPYSK
+332 KFLENPYSK

-346 NDEAPKNYFTILFED
+346 SDEAPKNYFTTLFED

-432 KYWSDQWEDVIKEY
+432 KYWSDQWEDVTKEY

-473 DLGEYKKALYFYKD
+473 DLGEYKKALDFYKD

-523 LDGSFF
+523 IDGSFF

>member
-7 IVFDTLF
+7 MIFDTLF

-24 IVVLVF
+24 IVVFVF
-30 MILNKNYESILPT
+30 MVLNKNYESILPT
-43 IGNFGFLEFAIIIIT
+43 IGNFGFLEFALIIIT

-78 KFKKMTLLSKENL
+78 KFKKMTLLSKENI

-103 YEKIY
+103 YEKLY

-132 MTGGFG
+132 MTSGFG
-138 LITLGLIGSVIIIL
+138 LIILGLIGSVIIIL

-162 NEVTLNREEHPQLF
+162 NEVTLNREEYPQLF

-303 KELLADKEVAKYMSV
+303 KELLADKEVSKYMSV

-332 EFLANPYSK
+332 KFLANPYSK

-346 NDEAPKNYFTILFED
+346 SDEAPKNYFSTLFED

-372 WMNQI
+372 WMNEI
-377 KKRISSIYDTH
+377 KKRISSIHDTH

-416 KKEIDTLIEIK
+416 KKEIDTLIEVK

-432 KYWSDQWEDVIKEY
+432 KYWSDQWEEVTKEY

-455 YKDTDDIEKIM
+455 YKDSDDIEKII

-473 DLGEYKKALYFYKD
+473 NLGEYEKALDFYKD
-487 IASKDKE
+487 IASNDKE

-506 LMDNDEEG
+506 LMNNDEEG

>member
-1 MKSRKE
+1 M
-7 IVFDTLF
+7 IFDTLF

-24 IVVLVF
+24 IVVFVF
-30 MILNKNYESILPT
+30 MVLNKNYESILPT
-43 IGNFGFLEFAIIIIT
+43 IGNFGFLEFALIIIT

-78 KFKKMTLLSKENL
+78 KFKKMTLLSKENI

-103 YEKIY
+103 YEKLY

-132 MTGGFG
+132 MTSGFG
-138 LITLGLIGSVIIIL
+138 LIILGLIGSVIIIL

-162 NEVTLNREEHPQLF
+162 NEVTLNREEYPQLF

-303 KELLADKEVAKYMSV
+303 KELLADKEVSKYMSV

-332 EFLANPYSK
+332 KFLANPYSK

-346 NDEAPKNYFTILFED
+346 SDEAPKNYFSTLFED

-372 WMNQI
+372 WMNEI
-377 KKRISSIYDTH
+377 KKRISSIHDTH

-416 KKEIDTLIEIK
+416 KKEIDTLIEVK

-432 KYWSDQWEDVIKEY
+432 KYWSDQWEEVTKEY

-455 YKDTDDIEKIM
+455 YKDSDDIEKII

-473 DLGEYKKALYFYKD
+473 NLGEYEKALDFYKD
-487 IASKDKE
+487 IASNDKE

-506 LMDNDEEG
+506 LMNNDEEG

>member
-30 MILNKNYESILPT
+30 MVLNKNYESILPT
-43 IGNFGFLEFAIIIIT
+43 IGNFGFLEFALIIIT

-103 YEKIY
+103 YEKLY

-455 YKDTDDIEKIM
+455 YKDTDDIEKII

-473 DLGEYKKALYFYKD
+473 DLGEYEKALDFYKD

>member
-7 IVFDTLF
+7 IIFDTLF

-30 MILNKNYESILPT
+30 MVLNKNYESILPT
-43 IGNFGFLEFAIIIIT
+43 IGNFGFLEFALIIIT

-455 YKDTDDIEKIM
+455 YKDTDDIEKII

>member
-7 IVFDTLF
+7 IIFDTLF

-30 MILNKNYESILPT
+30 MVLNKNYESILPT
-43 IGNFGFLEFAIIIIT
+43 IGNFGFLEFALIIIT

-78 KFKKMTLLSKENL
+78 KFKKMTLLSKENI

-103 YEKIY
+103 YEKLY

-152 KSLYIKLEAP
+152 KSLYIKLESP
-162 NEVTLNREEHPQLF
+162 NEVTINREEHPQLF

-196 LDDANVRVTCLLN
+196 LDDENVRVTCLLN

-216 NVLGIGIQVLK
+216 NILGIGIQVLK

-332 EFLANPYSK
+332 KFLANPYSK

-346 NDEAPKNYFTILFED
+346 SDEAPKNYFTTLFED
-361 FESELPERKEQ
+361 FESELPNRKEQ

-403 NYDINFNDQSDDY
+403 NYDINFRYQSDDY

-427 NKQWH
+427 NKQWY
-432 KYWSDQWEDVIKEY
+432 KYWSDQWEEVTKEY

-473 DLGEYKKALYFYKD
+473 DLGEYEKALEFYKYV
-487 IASKDKE
+487 ASKDKE

-506 LMDNDEEG
+506 LMNNDEEG
-514 IEFIEKSVE
+514 IEFIEKSIE